1 MNRMNFDKCPKNIVS
16 ISVIVNKS
24 ISNFEKL
31 KFQKLKNDR
40 NIAISQAKP
49 NRNDNL
55 NHGIVRAH
63 FRLTLKWIFIH
74 TWKSLAEKQIARKT
88 NKKHL
93 FDSIGIDTAPPQ
105 NFLKKESLCILYL
118 FLAICRK
125 VVLIII

>member
-55 NHGIVRAH
+55 NRGMVRAH